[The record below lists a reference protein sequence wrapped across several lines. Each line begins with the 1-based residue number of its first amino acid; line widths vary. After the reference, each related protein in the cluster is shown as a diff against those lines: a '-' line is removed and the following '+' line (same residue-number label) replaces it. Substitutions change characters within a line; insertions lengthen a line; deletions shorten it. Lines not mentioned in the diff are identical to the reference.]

1 MNFYQILPNIW
12 ICYINPNYTQT
23 MNTSPTQFLRIFTNK
38 HNITKLIKPN
48 KYLDFFGKSQ
58 QYIDLIKEQ
67 MEKDEI
73 KKLYNYLLNISKNLF
88 DYYLQGENTLII
100 SGTDIYKSLSI
111 IVTFLIKYADM
122 NVQQSVTAIS
132 SKIPINLDFHINYMK
147 TFMLIQKIDKN
158 SFF

>member
-48 KYLDFFGKSQ
+48 KYLEFFGKSQ

-73 KKLYNYLLNISKNLF
+73 KKLYNYLLIISKNLF
-88 DYYLQGENTLII
+88 DYYVQGENTLII
-100 SGTDIYKSLSI
+100 SGTDIYKSLSLI
-111 IVTFLIKYADM
+111 IVFLVKYADM
-122 NVQQSVTAIS
+122 NIQQSFTAIA
-132 SKIPINLDFHINYMK
+132 SKIPLNLSFSMIYQK
-147 TFMLIQKIDKN
+147 TFMLIEKMNKN
-158 SFF
+158 TF